1 MMPLR
6 YPIRLTLLGTLRL
19 GIISRNMAKKI
30 LKTLKLQA
38 PAGAATP
45 APPLGPILGQA
56 GVNIGDFVQ
65 KFNAA
70 TQEMRGDIVSVL
82 VTVFEDRSYTF
93 VLKSPPASSLL
104 TKAAGI
110 SKGSGNP
117 LKKVGSITKAQLR
130 EIAERKMP
138 DLNAHDI
145 DAAMKI
151 VAGSARSMGIDVK

>member
-1 MMPLR
+1 
-6 YPIRLTLLGTLRL
+6 
-19 GIISRNMAKKI
+19 MAKKI

-145 DAAMKI
+145 EAAMKI